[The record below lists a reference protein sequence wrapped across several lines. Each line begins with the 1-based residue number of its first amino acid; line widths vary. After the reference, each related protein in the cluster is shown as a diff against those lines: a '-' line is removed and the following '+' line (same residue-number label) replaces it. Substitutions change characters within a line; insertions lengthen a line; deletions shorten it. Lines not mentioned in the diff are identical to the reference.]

1 MLHAIRENLAKSAS
15 SDAAQ
20 HAPPCGRSVPPT
32 PNPLD
37 VVARF
42 TEQLAAV
49 GAQWTV
55 VRGATEAAHALAR
68 ILTSAGARRGVG
80 SDAPPVQRLRARL
93 GGGFGRGS
101 PRGLSRDSPFAC
113 EGGVTT

>member
-37 VVARF
+37 VVTRF
-42 TEQLAAV
+42 TEQLAAD

-68 ILTSAGARRGVG
+68 LLTSAGARRGAG
-80 SDAPPVQRLRARL
+80 PDAPLVQRRASAP
-93 GGGFGRGS
+93 GGGLPRRGPASLPRGS
-101 PRGLSRDSPFAC
+101 PFARGPP
-113 EGGVTT
+113 